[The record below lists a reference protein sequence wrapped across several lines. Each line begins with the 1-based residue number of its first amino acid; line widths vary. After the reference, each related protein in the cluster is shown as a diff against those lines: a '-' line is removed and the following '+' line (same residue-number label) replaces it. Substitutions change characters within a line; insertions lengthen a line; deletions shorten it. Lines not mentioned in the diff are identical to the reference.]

1 MKIGFEVFL
10 TVCEEMS
17 ITRAARRLFITQQA
31 VSDHIRRLE
40 EKYKISLFQR
50 KPDFHL
56 TAEGEIMRS
65 SLQQMKI
72 MERNME
78 RTLSFYSKGSMGNFT
93 VGISTSRAPIILP
106 QILPEFSREFPL
118 VCVSFDEEDT
128 QILEERLRQGNIDLF
143 IGVNTTPD
151 DNLEIHTIAYDEIML
166 VVPESLLQQY
176 FSSEQVNAMKGT
188 ADLRDFI
195 KIPFVLP
202 NFMTG
207 KVSHVIQEYLAS
219 HHVQL
224 NVQYNIS
231 DSETQIDIC
240 SAGKCAA
247 ICPRMLLGY
256 VDQNNRLAGKN
267 VQLRVF
273 SLKDIW
279 EKLSIDLVIHKR
291 VVYPPYVVRFMELVK
306 EKIGT
311 PMH

>member
-1 MKIGFEVFL
+1 
-10 TVCEEMS
+10 
-17 ITRAARRLFITQQA
+17 
-31 VSDHIRRLE
+31 
-40 EKYKISLFQR
+40 
-50 KPDFHL
+50 
-56 TAEGEIMRS
+56 MRS

-106 QILPEFSREFPL
+106 LVLPEFSQEFPL
-118 VCVSFDEEDT
+118 VHVSFDEEDT

-151 DNLEIHTIAYDEIML
+151 DNFEIHTIAYDEIML
-166 VVPESLLQQY
+166 VIPETLLEQY
-176 FSSEQVNAMKGT
+176 FSAEQVNSMKGT
-188 ADLRDFI
+188 ADLRDFTE
-195 KIPFVLP
+195 IPFVLP
-202 NFMTG
+202 NFTTG

-240 SAGKCAA
+240 SAGRCAA

-256 VDQNNRLAGKN
+256 VDQNNRLAGTN

-279 EKLSIDLVIHKR
+279 EKLSIDLVIHKS
-291 VVYPPYVVRFMELVK
+291 VVYPPYVIRFMELVK